1 MQEYGQKGLGA
12 FLQEMRVAVVLLFI
26 PVCSFWL
33 VSISDICFLLTRT
46 GKDRASE
53 EVWDNGNLNCVAV
66 KCSEVSG
73 LIGERQIYSLLWHTS
88 EYIRTA
94 LL

>member
-1 MQEYGQKGLGA
+1 MQEYGQKGLGTL
-12 FLQEMRVAVVLLFI
+12 LQEMLVAVVLLFI

-53 EVWDNGNLNCVAV
+53 EVWDNSNLNCVAV
-66 KCSEVSG
+66 KCSKVSG
-73 LIGERQIYSLLWHTS
+73 LIEETQTYSLLWHTS